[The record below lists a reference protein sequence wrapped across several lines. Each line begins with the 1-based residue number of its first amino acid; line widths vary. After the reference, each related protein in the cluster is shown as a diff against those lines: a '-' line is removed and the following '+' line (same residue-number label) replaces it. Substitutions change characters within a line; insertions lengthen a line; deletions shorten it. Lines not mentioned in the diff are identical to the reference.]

1 MTDPTPDAATQLNSK
16 TDAKTDAKTEMAA
29 QLARRVEEA
38 SLNAWPA
45 LQQQFY
51 DGWVLRFAKGFTKRA
66 NSIVPLYPALPGSL
80 VPIEERVRYC
90 ENLYAR
96 EQLHTIFRLT
106 SISPYPGLDDFLAR
120 RGYSLLDPAVVQ
132 LRQFSSSP
140 PTPQRYSQTQNPT
153 RFATVGIEPWLEI
166 YSQLAQVPEAAK
178 QLHGAILS
186 GIQALCGFGVL
197 FAGAGASERPVACG
211 LAVTEAHFVGLFDVI
226 TAQDQR
232 QQGYGQLLVEQLLR
246 WGATAGATSAYL
258 QMLEAN
264 KPAAVLYQGLDFHPL
279 YRYWFRA
286 A

>member
-1 MTDPTPDAATQLNSK
+1 MTEPTSDAAEEST
-16 TDAKTDAKTEMAA
+16 AKTNSAA

-66 NSIVPLYPALPGSL
+66 NSIAPLYPALPGNPM
-80 VPIEERVRYC
+80 PIEERVRYC

-96 EQLHTIFRLT
+96 EQLQTIFRLT
-106 SISPYPGLDDFLAR
+106 SISPYPELDNFLTQ
-120 RGYSLLDPAVVQ
+120 RGYTLLDPAVVQ
-132 LRQFSSSP
+132 LRDFASAPPQPERFAQSP
-140 PTPQRYSQTQNPT
+140 NPT
-153 RFATVGIEPWLEI
+153 RFVTVGIESWLDI
-166 YSQLAQVPEAAK
+166 YTKLAQVPNSAK
-178 QLHGAILS
+178 ILHGAILR

-197 FAGAGASERPVACG
+197 FAGSGINERPVACG
-211 LAVTEAHFVGLFDVI
+211 LAVSEANFVGLFDII
-226 TAQDQR
+226 TDPNER
-232 QQGYGQLLVEQLLR
+232 QQGYGRLLVEQLLS

-258 QMLEAN
+258 QMIEAN
-264 KPAAVLYQGLDFHPL
+264 KPAAALYKRLDFHPI